1 MAKMTIVGSADYNR
15 KDNRTEIPI
24 IVAFGDKQYQTLD
37 WGFGGFRIGDYEGE
51 LKPEDEFTVD
61 GLGMVDGDVFA
72 VRIDCRVAR
81 RLGQQ
86 MGAGFIALSSD
97 AYDLLEALMM
107 RRKKF
112 LEKLKM
118 RSGS

>member
-1 MAKMTIVGSADYNR
+1 MAKMTVVGSADYNR
-15 KDNRTEIPI
+15 KDNRIEIPI
-24 IVAFGDKQYQTLD
+24 IVSFGDKQYQTLD
-37 WGFGGFRIGDYEGE
+37 WGFGGFRVGDYDGE
-51 LKPEDEFTVD
+51 LRPGDEFTVD
-61 GLGMVDGDVFA
+61 GLGLVGGHVFG
-72 VRIDCRVAR
+72 VRIDCLVAR

-86 MGAGFIALSSD
+86 LGAGFVELSSN

-118 RSGS
+118 RSES

>member
-1 MAKMTIVGSADYNR
+1 MTVVGAADYNR
-15 KDNRTEIPI
+15 KDNRIEIPI
-24 IVAFGDKQYQTLD
+24 IVSFEEKQYQTLD
-37 WGFGGFRIGDYEGE
+37 WGMGGFRIGDYDGE

-61 GLGMVDGDVFA
+61 GVGMVGGDVFG

-86 MGAGFIALSSD
+86 LGAGFIALSSD

-107 RRKKF
+107 RRKKY
-112 LEKLKM
+112 LEKLKK
-118 RSGS
+118 RSGGQS